1 MSWDILSR
9 PYGTGPGAMT
19 YPGLRPGLLSA
30 SLVQIRFFRRRR
42 KPARLRLGFLPENR
56 SQLGGFHH
64 EWSMQYFFADFGGI
78 FSGRV

>member
-30 SLVQIRFFRRRR
+30 VPFD
-42 KPARLRLGFLPENR
+42 KLRAGSTGLSHGATE
-56 SQLGGFHH
+56 Q
-64 EWSMQYFFADFGGI
+64 
-78 FSGRV
+78 

>member
-30 SLVQIRFFRRRR
+30 VPAGLIPGATGATGSLKRRPLARTFQRRVPCRF
-42 KPARLRLGFLPENR
+42 
-56 SQLGGFHH
+56 
-64 EWSMQYFFADFGGI
+64 
-78 FSGRV
+78 

>member
-30 SLVQIRFFRRRR
+30 VPTGLSPRAIEQQVLMR
-42 KPARLRLGFLPENR
+42 KRP
-56 SQLGGFHH
+56 
-64 EWSMQYFFADFGGI
+64 DFP
-78 FSGRV
+78 S